1 MTAGLQW
8 KGERVINGKFL
19 LRELLYSKKQAVI
32 YILCVALSLVSLVA
46 VNSFRSDIDR
56 SISGDAR
63 ALHGG
68 DIILHSHY
76 ELSPGLQRAVVSLT
90 EENRA
95 TAVRAWEFYSVARK
109 SDESGSLL
117 CNIKVVENGYPL
129 YGRVDLASGRE
140 FSDVVD
146 AGKIVVGQG
155 VLDRLDMAVG
165 DQLLIG
171 SALFEIVDVILYESA
186 KPVRFFNIGPPVLVS
201 YKDLPV
207 MDLVRQGSRVEY
219 ETLLKMDDANS
230 VDSVAAWLR
239 GRSLD
244 GQERVET
251 FRDAGSG
258 IKRFFDNLLFFLSL
272 ISVCTLLL
280 AGIGI
285 ESSLSAILRLKEKN
299 FAIIRSFGAT
309 RAYLLHHYLLFVLIL
324 SAVGC
329 ALGVVSGLLVKGY
342 LSVLFSG
349 FLPQDIVF
357 RSSVADLLEG
367 VVVGLMVVL
376 FFTFLPLWRINN
388 IKPVVIFRRES
399 SREEKTTTYYLCI
412 VFGFSA
418 LCALLIRYLGEV
430 STGFYFLGG
439 ILLLLL
445 IVNLMTRLALFS
457 LSKILWRRPGSRLA
471 LRSLLRPG
479 NVTQSIV
486 VTLSIPIALLL
497 IIYLVENNL
506 RGTYIDSFPADAP
519 TLFCLDIQKNQQKAF
534 RELAG
539 GKITLHPVIRARLI
553 SINGKA
559 VNRGR
564 EMKKRRD
571 NLAREFNLTYREAL
585 LEDEIL
591 VAGKTLFRKD
601 EKGEPV
607 LQVSL
612 LDTVAEM
619 GNMTIG
625 DILQFNIQ
633 GVKMEVEVTSIRSRT
648 RSMLYPFFYFIFPE
662 KYLKGAPQTYFAALH
677 VESEEIPFLENR
689 IVQSFP
695 NISTVNIAETAKEM
709 GRMMQKLSKIVNF
722 FAAFSILAGGLIIVS
737 SILATRFERIKE
749 TVYYKILGADSRFVL
764 RIFFLENLL
773 LGLLS
778 SVFSIAVAQAAA
790 WSLCHFFLG
799 ISYAPGW
806 GACLW
811 LIGLTIIFVVT
822 LGLLGSIPIIRK
834 KPGQFLRQL
843 N

>member
-1 MTAGLQW
+1 M
-8 KGERVINGKFL
+8 KRVVNGRFL
-19 LRELLYSKKQAVI
+19 LRELLYSKKQAAI
-32 YILCVALSLVSLVA
+32 YILCVALSLVSVIA
-46 VNSFRSDIDR
+46 VNSFRRDIDR
-56 SISGDAR
+56 SISGDAL

-76 ELSPGLQRAVVSLT
+76 DLSEGLQRAVVELT
-90 EENRA
+90 EEKKA
-95 TAVRAWEFYSVARK
+95 TAVRTWAFYSVARK

-140 FSDVVD
+140 FSQVLG

-155 VLDRLDMAVG
+155 VLDRLGIAVG
-165 DQLLIG
+165 DQLQIG
-171 SALFEIVDVILYESA
+171 KSLFEIADVILYESA

-201 YKDLPV
+201 YKDLAG
-207 MDLVRQGSRVEY
+207 MDLVKQGSRIAY
-219 ETLLKMDDANS
+219 ETLLKMADATA
-230 VDSVAAWLR
+230 VDTVAAQLR
-239 GRSLD
+239 ERGLV

-258 IKRFFDNLLFFLSL
+258 IKHFFDNLLFFLSL
-272 ISVCTLLL
+272 ISICTLLL
-280 AGIGI
+280 AGTGI
-285 ESSLSAILRLKEKN
+285 ESSLSAILRLKENN

-309 RAYLLHHYLLFVLIL
+309 GAYLLRHYLLFVLIL
-324 SAVGC
+324 SAVGT
-329 ALGVVSGLLVKGY
+329 ALGIVAGLLVKGY
-342 LSVLFSG
+342 LSVLFSD
-349 FLPQDIVF
+349 FLPQDIAF
-357 RSSVADLLEG
+357 RASIADLSEG
-367 VVVGLMVVL
+367 VVIGLMVVL

-388 IKPVVIFRRES
+388 IKPVVIFRSES
-399 SREEKTTTYYLCI
+399 FRVKKTFSYYLCI
-412 VFGFSA
+412 VLGFSG
-418 LCALLIRYLGEV
+418 LCVLLIRYLGEV
-430 STGFYFLGG
+430 STGVYFLGG

-445 IVNLMTRLALFS
+445 LATLMTRLTLYF
-457 LSKILWRRPGSRLA
+457 LSKIKWRRPEARLA
-471 LRSLLRPG
+471 MRSLLRPG

-486 VTLSIPIALLL
+486 VTLAIPLSLLL
-497 IIYLVENNL
+497 FIYLVESNL
-506 RGTYIDSFPADAP
+506 RATYIDSFPADAP
-519 TLFCLDIQKNQQKAF
+519 TLFCLDIQKNQQEAF
-534 RELAG
+534 RELVG
-539 GKITLHPVIRARLI
+539 DKVTLHPVIRARLI

-564 EMKKRRD
+564 ELKKRRD
-571 NLAREFNLTYREAL
+571 NLAREFNLTYRDVL

-591 VAGKTLFRKD
+591 LAGKRLFRKD

-619 GNMTIG
+619 GDMKLG

-662 KYLKGAPQTYFAALH
+662 KYLKEAPQTYFAALH
-677 VESEEIPFLENR
+677 VESEEIPLLENR
-689 IVQSFP
+689 IVQGFP
-695 NISTVNIAETAKEM
+695 NISTINIAEAAKEM

-749 TVYYKILGADSRFVL
+749 AVYYKILGADSRFVL
-764 RIFFLENLL
+764 RIFFFENLL

-778 SVFSIAVAQAAA
+778 SVFAIVMAQVAA

-799 ISYAPGW
+799 ISYVPGW
-806 GACLW
+806 AACLG
-811 LIGLTIIFVVT
+811 LVGLTIFFVVI
-822 LGLLGSIPIIRK
+822 LGLLGSIPAMKK
-834 KPGQFLRQL
+834 KPGRFLRQL

>member
-1 MTAGLQW
+1 M
-8 KGERVINGKFL
+8 KRVINGRFL
-19 LRELLYSKKQAVI
+19 LRELLYSKKQAAI
-32 YILCVALSLVSLVA
+32 YILCVSLSLVSLIA
-46 VNSFRSDIDR
+46 VNSFKRDIDR

-76 ELSPGLQRAVVSLT
+76 DLSQELQRAVVELT
-90 EENRA
+90 EEKKA
-95 TAVRAWEFYSVARK
+95 TAVRTRAFYSVARK

-140 FSDVVD
+140 FSQVVG

-155 VLDRLDMAVG
+155 VLDRLGIVVG

-171 SALFEIVDVILYESA
+171 KSLFEIADVILYESA

-201 YKDLPV
+201 YKDLAG
-207 MDLVRQGSRVEY
+207 MDLVKQGSRVAY
-219 ETLLKMDDANS
+219 ETLLKMADATT
-230 VDSVAAWLR
+230 VDTVAARLR
-239 GRSLD
+239 ERGLV

-258 IKRFFDNLLFFLSL
+258 IKHFFDNLLFFLSL

-309 RAYLLHHYLLFVLIL
+309 GAYLLRHYLLFVLIL
-324 SAVGC
+324 SAVGT
-329 ALGVVSGLLVKGY
+329 ALGIAVGLLVKGY
-342 LSVLFSG
+342 LSVLLSD
-349 FLPQDIVF
+349 FLPPDIVF
-357 RSSVADLLEG
+357 RASAADLSEG

-388 IKPVVIFRRES
+388 IKPAVIFRSES
-399 SREEKTTTYYLCI
+399 SRAKKSFTYYLCI
-412 VFGFSA
+412 VLGFSG
-418 LCALLIRYLGEV
+418 LCVLLIRYLGEV

-445 IVNLMTRLALFS
+445 LVTLMTRLILYF
-457 LSKILWRRPGSRLA
+457 LSKIKWRRPGARLA
-471 LRSLLRPG
+471 MRSLLRPG

-486 VTLSIPIALLL
+486 VTLAIPLALLL

-519 TLFCLDIQKNQQKAF
+519 TLFCLDIQKNQQEAF
-534 RELAG
+534 LGLVG
-539 GKITLHPVIRARLI
+539 GKVTLHPVIRARLI
-553 SINGKA
+553 SINGKV

-564 EMKKRRD
+564 ELKKRRD
-571 NLAREFNLTYREAL
+571 NLAREFNLTYRDAL

-591 VAGKTLFRKD
+591 VAGKRLFRKD
-601 EKGEPV
+601 EKGEPII
-607 LQVSL
+607 QVSL

-619 GNMTIG
+619 GDMKLG

-633 GVKMEVEVTSIRSRT
+633 GVEMEVEVTSIRSRT

-662 KYLKGAPQTYFAALH
+662 KYLREAPQTYFAALH

-689 IVQSFP
+689 IVQGFP
-695 NISTVNIAETAKEM
+695 NISTINIAETAKEM

-749 TVYYKILGADSRFVL
+749 AVYYKILGADSRFVL
-764 RIFFLENLL
+764 HIFFLENLL

-778 SVFSIAVAQAAA
+778 SVFAIVMAQAAA

-806 GACLW
+806 GACLG
-811 LIGLTIIFVVT
+811 LVGLTIIFVVI

-834 KPGQFLRQL
+834 KPAQFLRQL

>member
-1 MTAGLQW
+1 M
-8 KGERVINGKFL
+8 KRVVNGRFL
-19 LRELLYSKKQAVI
+19 LRELLYSKKQAAI
-32 YILCVALSLVSLVA
+32 YILCVALSLVSVIA
-46 VNSFRSDIDR
+46 VNSFRRDIDR
-56 SISGDAR
+56 SISGDAL

-76 ELSPGLQRAVVSLT
+76 DLSEGLQRAVVELT
-90 EENRA
+90 EEKKA
-95 TAVRAWEFYSVARK
+95 TAVRTWAFYSVARK

-140 FSDVVD
+140 FSQVLG

-155 VLDRLDMAVG
+155 VLDRLGIAVG
-165 DQLLIG
+165 DQLQIG
-171 SALFEIVDVILYESA
+171 KSLFEIADLILYESA
-186 KPVRFFNIGPPVLVS
+186 TPVRFFNIGPPVLVS
-201 YKDLPV
+201 YKDLAG
-207 MDLVRQGSRVEY
+207 MDLVKQGSRIAY
-219 ETLLKMDDANS
+219 ETLLKMADATA
-230 VDSVAAWLR
+230 VDTVAAQLR
-239 GRSLD
+239 ERGLV

-258 IKRFFDNLLFFLSL
+258 IKHFFDNLLFFLSL
-272 ISVCTLLL
+272 ISICTLLL
-280 AGIGI
+280 AGTGI

-309 RAYLLHHYLLFVLIL
+309 GAYLLRHYLLFVLIL
-324 SAVGC
+324 SAVGT
-329 ALGVVSGLLVKGY
+329 ALGIVAGLLVKGY
-342 LSVLFSG
+342 LSVLFSD

-357 RSSVADLLEG
+357 RASIADLSEG
-367 VVVGLMVVL
+367 VVIGLMVVL

-388 IKPVVIFRRES
+388 IKPVVIFRSES
-399 SREEKTTTYYLCI
+399 FRVKKTFSYYLCI
-412 VFGFSA
+412 ALGFSG
-418 LCALLIRYLGEV
+418 LCVLLIRYLGEV
-430 STGFYFLGG
+430 STGVYFLGG

-445 IVNLMTRLALFS
+445 IVTQVTRLTLYF
-457 LSKILWRRPGSRLA
+457 LSKIKWRRPEARLA
-471 LRSLLRPG
+471 MRSLLRPG

-486 VTLSIPIALLL
+486 VTLAIPLSLLL
-497 IIYLVENNL
+497 FIYLVESNL
-506 RGTYIDSFPADAP
+506 RATYIDSFPADAP
-519 TLFCLDIQKNQQKAF
+519 TLFCLDIQKNQQEAF
-534 RELAG
+534 RELVG
-539 GKITLHPVIRARLI
+539 DKVTLHPVIRARLI

-564 EMKKRRD
+564 ELKKRRD
-571 NLAREFNLTYREAL
+571 NLAREFNLTYRDVL

-591 VAGKTLFRKD
+591 LAGKRLFRKD

-619 GNMTIG
+619 GDMKLG

-662 KYLKGAPQTYFAALH
+662 KYLKEAPQTYFAALH
-677 VESEEIPFLENR
+677 VESEEIPLLENR
-689 IVQSFP
+689 IVQGFP
-695 NISTVNIAETAKEM
+695 NISTINIAEAAKEM

-749 TVYYKILGADSRFVL
+749 AVYYKILGADSRFVL
-764 RIFFLENLL
+764 RIFFFENLL

-778 SVFSIAVAQAAA
+778 SVFAIVMAQVAA

-799 ISYAPGW
+799 ISYVPGW
-806 GACLW
+806 GACLG
-811 LIGLTIIFVVT
+811 LVGLTIIFVVI
-822 LGLLGSIPIIRK
+822 LGLLGSIPAMKK
-834 KPGQFLRQL
+834 KPGRFLRQL

>member
-1 MTAGLQW
+1 M
-8 KGERVINGKFL
+8 KRVINGRFL
-19 LRELLYSKKQAVI
+19 LRELLYSKKQAAI
-32 YILCVALSLVSLVA
+32 YILCVALSLVSLIA
-46 VNSFRSDIDR
+46 VNSFRRDIDR
-56 SISGDAR
+56 SISGDAL

-76 ELSPGLQRAVVSLT
+76 DLSEGLQRAVVELT
-90 EENRA
+90 EEKKA
-95 TAVRAWEFYSVARK
+95 TAVRTWAFYSVVRK

-140 FSDVVD
+140 FSQVLG

-155 VLDRLDMAVG
+155 VLDRLGIVVG

-171 SALFEIVDVILYESA
+171 KSLFEIADVILYESA

-201 YKDLPV
+201 YKDLAG
-207 MDLVRQGSRVEY
+207 MDLVKQGSRIAY
-219 ETLLKMDDANS
+219 ETLLKMADATAVNT
-230 VDSVAAWLR
+230 VAAQLR
-239 GRSLD
+239 ERGLV

-258 IKRFFDNLLFFLSL
+258 IKHFFDNLLFFLSL
-272 ISVCTLLL
+272 ISICTLLL
-280 AGIGI
+280 AGTGI
-285 ESSLSAILRLKEKN
+285 ESSLSAMLRLKEKN

-309 RAYLLHHYLLFVLIL
+309 GAYLLRHYLLFVLIL
-324 SAVGC
+324 SAVGI
-329 ALGVVSGLLVKGY
+329 ALGIVAGLLVKGY
-342 LSVLFSG
+342 LSVLFSD

-357 RSSVADLLEG
+357 RSSVADLSEG
-367 VVVGLMVVL
+367 VMIGLMVVL

-388 IKPVVIFRRES
+388 IKPVVIFRSES
-399 SREEKTTTYYLCI
+399 SRAKKTFSYYLCI
-412 VFGFSA
+412 VLGFSG
-418 LCALLIRYLGEV
+418 LCVLLIRYLGEV

-445 IVNLMTRLALFS
+445 IVTQVTRLTLYF
-457 LSKILWRRPGSRLA
+457 LSKIKWRRPEARLA
-471 LRSLLRPG
+471 MRSLLRPG

-486 VTLSIPIALLL
+486 VTLAIPLSLLL

-519 TLFCLDIQKNQQKAF
+519 TLFCLDIQKNQQEAF
-534 RELAG
+534 RELVG
-539 GKITLHPVIRARLI
+539 DKVTLHPVIRARLI

-564 EMKKRRD
+564 ELKKRRD
-571 NLAREFNLTYREAL
+571 NLAREFNLTYRDAL

-591 VAGKTLFRKD
+591 VAGDTLFRKD
-601 EKGEPV
+601 VKGEPV

-619 GNMTIG
+619 GDMKVG

-633 GVKMEVEVTSIRSRT
+633 GVKMEVEVSSIRSRT

-662 KYLKGAPQTYFAALH
+662 KYLREAPQTYFSALY
-677 VESEEIPFLENR
+677 VESAEISFLENR

-695 NISTVNIAETAKEM
+695 NISTINIAETAKEM

-749 TVYYKILGADSRFVL
+749 VVYYKILGADSRFVL

-778 SVFSIAVAQAAA
+778 SILAVVMAQVAA
-790 WSLCHFFLG
+790 WSLCYFFLG
-799 ISYAPGW
+799 ISYVPGW
-806 GACLW
+806 GACLS
-811 LIGLTIIFVVT
+811 LIGLTIFFVVI
-822 LGLLGSIPIIRK
+822 LGLLGSIPVIKK
-834 KPGQFLRQL
+834 KPGRFLRQL